1 MPERLVPALSPPAP
15 AIRLRSIALPVE
27 HGGWGLLGEPLV
39 VVGLAIAPSLARD
52 PLKLAAGGRVHGNGV
67 RDSVRGRAR
76 GRLRVG
82 VVSRTTQPGGVMEI
96 TQTTQVGELA
106 SQFPATI
113 KVFQEHGV
121 DFCCGGRRPL
131 GDVCAAGGP
140 GFEALRVELA
150 RAIAGVAPD
159 TPPLGDLPLGALTAH
174 IVERYHGWIRRE
186 LDRVRPMMEKV
197 LRVHGERHPELAEI
211 ARVFAELEAD
221 LAPHMMKE
229 ERVLFPFLAAMADAP
244 AGATIVVP
252 FGTVQNP
259 IRMMEMEHEAVGG
272 LLARMRALTNGFEPP
287 EDGCN
292 TFRGLYH
299 AFVEIERD
307 THEHIHVENNILHP
321 RAIALEAQLLSS
333 SIA

>member
-1 MPERLVPALSPPAP
+1 
-15 AIRLRSIALPVE
+15 
-27 HGGWGLLGEPLV
+27 
-39 VVGLAIAPSLARD
+39 
-52 PLKLAAGGRVHGNGV
+52 
-67 RDSVRGRAR
+67 
-76 GRLRVG
+76 
-82 VVSRTTQPGGVMEI
+82 MEI
-96 TQTTQVGELA
+96 TRTTQVGDLA
-106 SQFPATI
+106 CQFPATI
-113 KVFQEHGV
+113 KVFQQRGI

-131 GDVCAAGGP
+131 AEVCP
-140 GFEALRVELA
+140 DDERGFVALRADLE
-150 RAIAGVAPD
+150 RAIAGAVPE
-159 TPPLGDLPLGALTAH
+159 PRPLGELPLGDLTAH
-174 IVERYHGWIRRE
+174 IVDRYHGWIRQE
-186 LDRVRPMMEKV
+186 LDRVRPMMDKV
-197 LRVHGERHPELAEI
+197 LRVHGEHHPELAEL
-211 ARVFAELEAD
+211 ARVFAALEAD

-229 ERVLFPFLAAMADAP
+229 ERVLFPFLASMAATP
-244 AGATIVVP
+244 PGATIVVP